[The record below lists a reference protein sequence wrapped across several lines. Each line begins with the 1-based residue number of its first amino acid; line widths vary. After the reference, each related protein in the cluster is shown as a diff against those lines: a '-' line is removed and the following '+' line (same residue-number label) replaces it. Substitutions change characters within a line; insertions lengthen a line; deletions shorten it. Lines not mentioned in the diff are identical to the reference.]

1 MPESRNLKEVLT
13 VFTIKSSFQPFLIVS
28 IMMNIK
34 IEKPGEGVFVVKI
47 AGSNRAVAEKEL
59 QEFIAGRA
67 YTRYVDHFN
76 PNNQII
82 EIHQAI
88 KA

>member
-1 MPESRNLKEVLT
+1 MINVR
-13 VFTIKSSFQPFLIVS
+13 ID
-28 IMMNIK
+28 
-34 IEKPGEGVFVVKI
+34 KPGEGVFMVKI
-47 AGSNRAVAEKEL
+47 NSANRGAAEKEL

-82 EIHQAI
+82 EILPQ
-88 KA
+88 KS

>member
-1 MPESRNLKEVLT
+1 MINVR
-13 VFTIKSSFQPFLIVS
+13 ID
-28 IMMNIK
+28 
-34 IEKPGEGVFVVKI
+34 KPGEGVFMVKI
-47 AGSNRAVAEKEL
+47 TGSNRGAAEKEL

-82 EIHQAI
+82 EILPP
-88 KA
+88 KS